1 MYFNTYSSASQ
12 NEMRYFFRC
21 LNQLLF
27 AKILKCVFI
36 QKNHI
41 LPKKLTFPLKTSK
54 SLALCL
60 VELWRHNIGL
70 PLLLKFFKKKFHAT
84 PIKKIQ
90 MFAINPRDCISL
102 NLISNSFLFGENESR
117 IISWRHGALISE
129 KKWNFLGE
137 IGVLIVPQRF
147 FKTYLSNGVAP
158 KESEGWRVQIDKQK
172 KRLFWPLW

>member
-1 MYFNTYSSASQ
+1 
-12 NEMRYFFRC
+12 MRYFFRC

-41 LPKKLTFPLKTSK
+41 LPKKLTFPLKISK

-102 NLISNSFLFGENESR
+102 NLISNSFLFGGKWIKNNKLPLGTR
-117 IISWRHGALISE
+117 ALISV
-129 KKWNFLGE
+129 KKCNFWDNVIFYVSMMVFL
-137 IGVLIVPQRF
+137 
-147 FKTYLSNGVAP
+147 
-158 KESEGWRVQIDKQK
+158 
-172 KRLFWPLW
+172 